1 MTSLFSSLN
10 PVRRYSMERSF
21 VPLIASSESFIISYD
36 EYPRPLIRL
45 FNSNSSQVMCHYL
58 PSLLVDMCYSSDLD
72 SFIFLTTTCLYKL
85 NPSIGKIELINDYN
99 LLKEN
104 RSMSS
109 ICSTNDQRLF
119 ILYRFGEYLDT
130 YPRGKRIWKRR
141 HLCDSLSEDIAL
153 IRSSKG
159 DSEKLF
165 FSFLFLIWIDDS
177 FLLGLLIV
185 EWNGIWRVD
194 IFSSSLHKLH
204 TGFRF
209 TGWTRTAW
217 LSEWSPHAGWFVG
230 STYRLIIDSKGQP
243 INIATNEF
251 DSDINNITWMTNI
264 NDEKKIKMIVTR
276 GQKLLTFFK

>member
-1 MTSLFSSLN
+1 
-10 PVRRYSMERSF
+10 
-21 VPLIASSESFIISYD
+21 
-36 EYPRPLIRL
+36 
-45 FNSNSSQVMCHYL
+45 MCLYL

-72 SFIFLTTTCLYKL
+72 SFILLSTTYLYKL
-85 NPSIGKIELINDYN
+85 NPSIGRIELINDYH

-165 FSFLFLIWIDDS
+165 FSFLFLI
-177 FLLGLLIV
+177 
-185 EWNGIWRVD
+185 
-194 IFSSSLHKLH
+194 
-204 TGFRF
+204 
-209 TGWTRTAW
+209 
-217 LSEWSPHAGWFVG
+217 
-230 STYRLIIDSKGQP
+230 
-243 INIATNEF
+243 
-251 DSDINNITWMTNI
+251 
-264 NDEKKIKMIVTR
+264 
-276 GQKLLTFFK
+276 

>member
-1 MTSLFSSLN
+1 MTSLFSSLSCIKK
-10 PVRRYSMERSF
+10 YIIEGSF
-21 VPLIASSESFIISYD
+21 VPLVASSDSFIIIYD
-36 EYPRPLIRL
+36 EDPRPLIRL
-45 FNSNSSQVMCHYL
+45 FNSNCCQVMCHYV
-58 PSLLVDMCYSSDLD
+58 PSYLVDMCYSYDLD
-72 SFIFLTTTCLYKL
+72 SFIFLTTTSLYKL
-85 NPSIGKIELINDYN
+85 NPSIGKIEFINDYY

-109 ICSTNDQRLF
+109 ICSTNDKRLF

-130 YPRGKRIWKRR
+130 YPKGKRIWKRR
-141 HLCDSLSEDIAL
+141 HLCDSISEDIAL

-159 DSEKLF
+159 
-165 FSFLFLIWIDDS
+165 DS

-209 TGWTRTAW
+209 NGWTRNTW
-217 LSEWSPHAGWFVG
+217 LSEWSPYKCWFIG
-230 STYRLIIDSKGQP
+230 STHRLMIDSKGQP
-243 INIATNEF
+243 INISIDQF
-251 DSDINNITWMTNI
+251 DSDINNISWMINTNNNQI
-264 NDEKKIKMIVTR
+264 RMTITR

>member
-165 FSFLFLIWIDDS
+165 FSFLFLI
-177 FLLGLLIV
+177 
-185 EWNGIWRVD
+185 
-194 IFSSSLHKLH
+194 
-204 TGFRF
+204 
-209 TGWTRTAW
+209 
-217 LSEWSPHAGWFVG
+217 
-230 STYRLIIDSKGQP
+230 
-243 INIATNEF
+243 
-251 DSDINNITWMTNI
+251 
-264 NDEKKIKMIVTR
+264 
-276 GQKLLTFFK
+276 